1 MRGSLASI
9 AFFLGLQLRGRLLQ
23 LGLLLRREE
32 ERGTDP
38 PAGKKQAPLPAM
50 TPAAAVPAAA
60 GSSGAAASASLE
72 QRERAV
78 EIKER
83 VRASRM
89 PRDPTGGLT
98 APFPSPPR
106 SAPRQELKQ
115 LEEQLRAAGANLT
128 PKNWPFCCPVLYHN
142 IAEEVPEDMQVC
154 VTRCYYTYL
163 GLIVCFFWN
172 TISVMGAGFALNK
185 EKQDDLHIWYSM
197 LIALIYALCG
207 IPLAFILWYYRL
219 YSAAVKDKG
228 LTYFWF
234 FCMYFVHIVVVL
246 IAAIGPPLGEKSQM
260 ALCGIMTMIEAYN
273 AKKDVG
279 IMYTVGFVLWA
290 LETIASVY
298 VLSMAYAKFRGRGH
312 TMEGIKQEAK
322 QEAARTSASMI

>member
-1 MRGSLASI
+1 M
-9 AFFLGLQLRGRLLQ
+9 
-23 LGLLLRREE
+23 
-32 ERGTDP
+32 
-38 PAGKKQAPLPAM
+38 
-50 TPAAAVPAAA
+50 
-60 GSSGAAASASLE
+60 
-72 QRERAV
+72 
-78 EIKER
+78 
-83 VRASRM
+83 
-89 PRDPTGGLT
+89 
-98 APFPSPPR
+98 
-106 SAPRQELKQ
+106 
-115 LEEQLRAAGANLT
+115 
-128 PKNWPFCCPVLYHN
+128 LYHN